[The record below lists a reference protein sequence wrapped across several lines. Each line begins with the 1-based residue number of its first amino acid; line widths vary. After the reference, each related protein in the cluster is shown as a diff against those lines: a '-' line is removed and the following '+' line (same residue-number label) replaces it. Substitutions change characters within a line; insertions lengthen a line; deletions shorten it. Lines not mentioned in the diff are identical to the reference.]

1 MRDDVKLIM
10 SKRNEEINSKFYQ
23 LFCRVTV
30 VFLLA
35 SISIGCYFA
44 AKDLKPYGNY
54 NNFAAATVEET
65 LTNGKYMQ

>member
-44 AKDLKPYGNY
+44 AKDLKLEKEGGPR
-54 NNFAAATVEET
+54 
-65 LTNGKYMQ
+65 LKSLKL